1 MLRLF
6 VMFAFVHFAF
16 SFAEDTLPTVTAT
29 LETQTVL
36 DMDETP
42 NGERR
47 GDADDIAIW
56 VHPTDV
62 NRSLVV
68 GVLKEGGL
76 DVYDLKGQVLQSISP
91 EGVRY
96 NNVDLVYGVSFAGEQ
111 VDVVVATDRYK
122 DKLVIF
128 SVNPETLELTDI
140 TASDAPLLFTL
151 EGQESD
157 ETTTAYGLVTYKNAE
172 GTLYTFVN
180 RRDTGDLAQV
190 ELLEQDGAMT
200 YQTVDTFSLPVPEGG
215 ELGDA
220 QTEGMV
226 VDPELGFLY
235 IGQENVG
242 VWKVSL
248 EDLTTPTLIH
258 AIDDE
263 ILFAD
268 VEGLTIYY
276 ADNGTGYLLVSSQG
290 NNSYAV
296 YTREG
301 DNTYLGSF
309 QIAANGDI
317 DSAEESDGAMVL
329 NVPLGDTFH
338 NGILIVQDGQDEP
351 FVEME
356 DEGEMEVVSANFK
369 YVDWAQVANAFN
381 PPLKIDTT
389 SHQVR

>member
-6 VMFAFVHFAF
+6 VFIVFFGFV
-16 SFAEDTLPTVTAT
+16 FAEDTLPTVTAT

-62 NRSLVV
+62 NKSVVV
-68 GVLKEGGL
+68 GVLKDGGL
-76 DVYDLKGQVLQSISP
+76 EVYDLNGQVLQSINP

-96 NNVDLVYGVSFAGEQ
+96 NNVDLVYGVAFAGEQ
-111 VDVVVATDRYK
+111 VDIVVATDRYK
-122 DKLVIF
+122 DRLVIF
-128 SVNPETLELTDI
+128 TVNPETGELTDI
-140 TASDAPLLFTL
+140 TAKDAPLLFTP

-157 ETTTAYGLVTYKNAE
+157 EETTAYGIALYKDEA
-172 GTLYTFVN
+172 GKLLAFVN

-190 ELLEQDGAMT
+190 ELLEQDGGMT
-200 YQTVDTFSLPVPEGG
+200 YQTVDTFFLPIPEGG

-242 VWKVSL
+242 VWKKSL
-248 EDLTTPTLIH
+248 EQGSEPTLIH

-296 YTREG
+296 YSREG
-301 DNTYLGSF
+301 DNDYLGSF

-329 NVPLGDTFH
+329 NVPLGNKFS

-356 DEGEMEVVSANFK
+356 DEGEMEIVSANFK

>member
-6 VMFAFVHFAF
+6 VLFAFF
-16 SFAEDTLPTVTAT
+16 SFALAQNNLPTVTAT

-42 NGERR
+42 GGERR

-56 VHPTDV
+56 VHPTDA
-62 NRSLVV
+62 NKSLVV

-76 DVYDLKGQVLQSISP
+76 DVYDLNGQVLQSISP

-96 NNVDLVYGVSFAGEQ
+96 NNVDLVYGVSLAGEEA
-111 VDVVVATDRYK
+111 DVIVATDRYK

-128 SVNPETLELTDI
+128 TVNPETLELTDI
-140 TASDAPLLFTL
+140 TSTDAPLLFTP

-157 ETTTAYGLVTYKNAE
+157 EETTAYGIALYKDSE
-172 GTLYTFVN
+172 GQLYAFVN
-180 RRDTGDLAQV
+180 RRDTGDLAKV
-190 ELLEQDGAMT
+190 ELLEQDGTIT
-200 YQTVDTFSLPVPEGG
+200 YQTIDTFSLPVPEGG
-215 ELGDA
+215 EPGDA

-235 IGQENVG
+235 IGQEDVG

-248 EDLTTPTLIH
+248 GDLTTPTLIH

-301 DNTYLGSF
+301 DNEYLGSF

-329 NVPLGDTFH
+329 NVPLGDQFPK
-338 NGILIVQDGQDEP
+338 GVLIVQDGQNEP
-351 FVEME
+351 FVEVE

-369 YVDWAQVANAFN
+369 YVDWAQIANAFD

-389 SHQVR
+389 SYQVR

>member
-1 MLRLF
+1 MPRFFAIVLF
-6 VMFAFVHFAF
+6 LSFA
-16 SFAEDTLPTVTAT
+16 FAEDSLPTVTAV
-29 LETQTVL
+29 LETPTVL

-42 NGERR
+42 KGERR

-56 VHPTDV
+56 VHPSDA
-62 NRSLVV
+62 NKSVV
-68 GVLKEGGL
+68 IGVLKEGGL
-76 DVYDLKGQVLQSISP
+76 DVYDLNGQVLQSINP

-96 NNVDLVYGVSFAGEQ
+96 NNVDLVYGVAFAREQ
-111 VDVVVATDRYK
+111 VDIIVATDRYK
-122 DKLVIF
+122 DRLVIF
-128 SVNPETLELTDI
+128 RVNPEAGELTDI
-140 TASDAPLLFTL
+140 TATDAPLLFTP

-157 ETTTAYGLVTYKNAE
+157 ETTTAYGLATYKDSE
-172 GTLYTFVN
+172 GEIYAFVN
-180 RRDTGDLAQV
+180 RRDTGDLAQI

-200 YQTVDTFSLPVPEGG
+200 YQTVDTFTLPIPEGG
-215 ELGDA
+215 EPSDA

-226 VDPELGFLY
+226 VDAELGFLY

-242 VWKVSL
+242 VWKKSL
-248 EDLTTPTLIH
+248 GQGSEPILIH
-258 AIDDE
+258 AIDDK

-276 ADNGTGYLLVSSQG
+276 AANGTGYLLVSSQG
-290 NNSYAV
+290 NNSYAL
-296 YTREG
+296 YGREG
-301 DNTYLGSF
+301 NNEYLGSF
-309 QIAANGDI
+309 QIAASGDV

-329 NVPLGDTFH
+329 NVPLGDKFP

-351 FVEME
+351 FAEME
-356 DEGEMEVVSANFK
+356 DEGEMEIVSANFK

>member
-1 MLRLF
+1 MLRLIVLF
-6 VMFAFVHFAF
+6 VFFSFA
-16 SFAEDTLPTVTAT
+16 FAEDTLPTVTAT
-29 LETQTVL
+29 LETPTVL

-62 NRSLVV
+62 SKSLVV

-76 DVYDLKGQVLQSISP
+76 DVYDLNGQVLQSISP

-96 NNVDLVYGVSFAGEQ
+96 NNVDLVYGVSLAGEQ
-111 VDVVVATDRYK
+111 VDVIVATDRYK
-122 DKLVIF
+122 DKLVVF
-128 SVNPETLELTDI
+128 TVNPETLELTDI
-140 TASDAPLLFTL
+140 TATDAPLLFTP

-157 ETTTAYGLVTYKNAE
+157 EETTAYGLALYKDTN
-172 GTLYTFVN
+172 GKLYAFVN
-180 RRDTGDLAQV
+180 RRDTGDLAKV
-190 ELLEQDGAMT
+190 ELLEQDGTMT
-200 YQTVDTFSLPVPEGG
+200 YQAVDTFSLPIPEGG

-226 VDPELGFLY
+226 VDPALGFLY
-235 IGQENVG
+235 IGQEDVG
-242 VWKVSL
+242 VWKVSID
-248 EDLTTPTLIH
+248 DLTSPTLIH

-276 ADNGTGYLLVSSQG
+276 ADGGTGYLLVSSQG

-301 DNTYLGSF
+301 DNDYLGGF
-309 QIAANGDI
+309 QIVANGDI

-329 NVPLGDTFH
+329 NVPLSEKFP
-338 NGILIVQDGQDEP
+338 NGVLIVQDGQDEP

-356 DEGEMEVVSANFK
+356 EEGEMEIVSANFK
-369 YVDWAQVANAFN
+369 YVDWEQVASTFN
-381 PPLKIDTT
+381 PPLKIDTI
-389 SHQVR
+389 SYQVR